1 MPTVQQKPTT
11 SRGPSRS
18 NADPGPAEHLTV
30 TTPDQLQA
38 LSNPTRWR
46 ILGRLLVSP
55 ASVQQLARS
64 LGVAKGT
71 IGHHVRVLESA
82 GLIRIAETQRV
93 RGVVEKRYARVAKQF
108 QLPESDA
115 VPEASRQEVGTMP
128 LRQAVA
134 EARPTSGQD
143 DPSMSLVIRARMPA
157 ERARRF
163 AAMIEVLAAEFA
175 DGAPGEGETFGLV
188 AGIYVPDWAV
198 ADEEE
203 D

>member
-1 MPTVQQKPTT
+1 MPTIQQKPTRRRRPPPDA
-11 SRGPSRS
+11 SHE
-18 NADPGPAEHLTV
+18 PAEHLTV

-38 LSNPTRWR
+38 LSNQTRWR

-82 GLIRIAETQRV
+82 GLIRLAETNRV

-108 QLPESDA
+108 RLPESDS
-115 VPEASRQEVGTMP
+115 VPERSRQEVGTMP

-143 DPSMSLVIRARMPA
+143 DPSMSLVIRARMPV

-188 AGIYVPDWAV
+188 AGIYVPDWA
-198 ADEEE
+198 ATDEEE

>member
-1 MPTVQQKPTT
+1 MPTIAQKPTKPRRS
-11 SRGPSRS
+11 SRPKLSHE
-18 NADPGPAEHLTV
+18 PAEHLTV

-38 LSNPTRWR
+38 LSNQTRWR

-82 GLIRIAETQRV
+82 GLIRLAETHRV

-108 QLPESDA
+108 RLPESDA
-115 VPEASRQEVGTMP
+115 VPEAARQEVGTMP
-128 LRQAVA
+128 LRQAIA

-143 DPSMSLVIRARMPA
+143 DPSMSLVIRARMPV

-175 DGAPGEGETFGLV
+175 DGAPDEGETFGLV
-188 AGIYVPDWAV
+188 AGIYVPDWAA

>member
-1 MPTVQQKPTT
+1 MPTVQQKRT
-11 SRGPSRS
+11 SRRGPSRS
-18 NADPGPAEHLTV
+18 EAGPRPAEQLTI

-93 RGVVEKRYARVAKQF
+93 RGVVEKRYTRVAKQF

-198 ADEEE
+198 TDEEE